1 MKFKRLYRIDYK
13 KLKYIK
19 MECFKLQ
26 VKFILYSLWSK
37 GIIFYFLNQLYLTN
51 KIVSSIGIRN
61 FCIETGRSQSLESKF
76 WISRIQLKSLI
87 SCRLITGLKKAS
99 W

>member
-1 MKFKRLYRIDYK
+1 MKFKRLHRINHK

-26 VKFILYSLWSK
+26 IRFILYSLWSK
-37 GIIFYFLNQLYLTN
+37 GIIFYFLNQLYLTK
-51 KIVSSIGIRN
+51 KIIPSVSIRN
-61 FCIETGRSQSLESKF
+61 FCVETGRSRNLQSKF
-76 WISRIQLKSLI
+76 WVSRIQLKSLT